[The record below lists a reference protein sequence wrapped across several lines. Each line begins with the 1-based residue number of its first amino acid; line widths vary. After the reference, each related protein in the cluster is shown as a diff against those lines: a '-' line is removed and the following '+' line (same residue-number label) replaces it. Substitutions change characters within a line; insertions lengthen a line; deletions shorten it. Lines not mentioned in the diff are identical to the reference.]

1 MGKLTA
7 AIVKSL
13 SLPGRYGDGGTL
25 FLYIAPGGSK
35 SWIQRVT
42 INGKR
47 RDIGL
52 GGWPVVSLR
61 KARERAFSNRVAIA
75 DGRDPLTEKRKTK
88 VPTFREAAEATFEVN
103 RSRWRNA
110 KHTANWWSSIQK
122 YAVPVLGDLPVDQIG
137 REDVL
142 RVLTPIWTTR
152 PERASRLRQ
161 RIRLVLGWCQAHN
174 HIPGDN
180 VAGEGIDGALPAV
193 TAVKRHYRAPPYQEV
208 AEALK
213 IVEASRASMAA
224 KLCFRFTVLT
234 AVRGIEARNA
244 TWVEVDLDARLWVI
258 PPERMKG
265 AQEHRVPLN
274 DASLEVLEQAR
285 AIEDGSGL
293 VFPSPQRPGRPLSD
307 MALTKLLRDNGLAER
322 TTVHGFRSSFR
333 TWASEKTDAEHAVM
347 ELALA
352 HQVGS
357 AVERAYAR
365 SDLLSKRRELMDQWS
380 DFVTGGAARYG

>member
-1 MGKLTA
+1 MLA
-7 AIVKSL
+7 
-13 SLPGRYGDGGTL
+13 
-25 FLYIAPGGSK
+25 
-35 SWIQRVT
+35 
-42 INGKR
+42 
-47 RDIGL
+47 
-52 GGWPVVSLR
+52 
-61 KARERAFSNRVAIA
+61 RVA
-75 DGRDPLTEKRKTK
+75 
-88 VPTFREAAEATFEVN
+88 
-103 RSRWRNA
+103 
-110 KHTANWWSSIQK
+110 
-122 YAVPVLGDLPVDQIG
+122 GDLPVDQIG

-293 VFPSPQRPGRPLSD
+293 VFPSPQRPGRPLSVQGPIFIEAARMLGTD
-307 MALTKLLRDNGLAER
+307 PSRIVMA
-322 TTVHGFRSSFR
+322 V
-333 TWASEKTDAEHAVM
+333 
-347 ELALA
+347 
-352 HQVGS
+352 
-357 AVERAYAR
+357 AYG
-365 SDLLSKRRELMDQWS
+365 DQWTNMVQPFWTIPLLAIAGLPMRRIMGYT
-380 DFVTGGAARYG
+380 FVVFIVTFFTFGGGILLAGS